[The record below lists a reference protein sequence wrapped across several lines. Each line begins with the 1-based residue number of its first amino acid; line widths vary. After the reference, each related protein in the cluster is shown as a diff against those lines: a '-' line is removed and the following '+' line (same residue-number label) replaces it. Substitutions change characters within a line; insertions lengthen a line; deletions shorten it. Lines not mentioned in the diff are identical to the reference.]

1 MKKMTLLVVAST
13 ILVLL
18 VANPVQADNFYWCTV
33 SAVGPSGAYV
43 GIRLT
48 DNGGSF
54 TNIWYRAG
62 DDQAAG
68 NRILA
73 IALTAL
79 AEGQRIYVG
88 INETVSPKVVRTC
101 YLWP

>member
-1 MKKMTLLVVAST
+1 MKKTVIFFLVSSLL
-13 ILVLL
+13 ILLSVT
-18 VANPVQADNFYWCTV
+18 PVQADNFYWVDVT
-33 SAVGPSGAYV
+33 AVGPSGGNV

-48 DNGGSF
+48 DRGGSF

-62 DDQAAG
+62 DDQATA

-79 AEGQRIYVG
+79 AEGQKLYVG